1 MTAKSKK
8 AFTYDPKKYA
18 RLLAAVQPR
27 RIHTE
32 EENERFLEIIEKY
45 IGKERTPEEG
55 MLLDLL
61 ISIVEDFE
69 DEFYKMSDVSAL
81 DLLKS
86 LMDDHAMSRKD
97 LALLI
102 GSESRATEILSG
114 ARSITKAQARILGER
129 FNIDPHAFIEV

>member
-1 MTAKSKK
+1 VTAKSKRGL
-8 AFTYDPKKYA
+8 TYDPKKYA
-18 RLLAAVQPR
+18 RLLSTVQPR
-27 RIHTE
+27 RIQTE
-32 EENERFLEIIEKY
+32 EENEHFLEVIEKL
-45 IGKERTPEEG
+45 IQKERTMEES

-86 LMDDHAMSRKD
+86 LMDDHSMSRKD
-97 LALLI
+97 LAQLI

-114 ARSITKAQARILGER
+114 TRTITKAQARILGEH
-129 FNIDPHAFIEV
+129 FNLDPHAFIEV